1 MAADLLQKGIEQL
14 IRKMMVIKRE
24 HINKIQKNLYGML
37 SDSEIESHEIE
48 RIINNYEA
56 ICGRYIRQSQKKILR
71 SLGYLN
77 NRLYLNMKSEI
88 STINGRINRLTEKI
102 ERLER
107 RYIRCKS

>member
-1 MAADLLQKGIEQL
+1 MAADFLQSGIERL
-14 IRKMMVIKRE
+14 IRKMMVTKRE

-56 ICGRYIRQSQKKILR
+56 ICGSYIRQSQKKILR

-77 NRLYLNMKSEI
+77 NRLYSNMKMEI
-88 STINGRINRLTEKI
+88 SAINSRINILIEKI

-107 RYIRCKS
+107 YI